1 MVIKSVNL
9 AAANTIETT
18 THQEILIRLKRK
30 TTTTANTNT
39 NNNINNTNNN
49 ISFEKMIDMD
59 ESGDRRS
66 RNDTS
71 GLQSS
76 NIVVKET
83 RGTTW
88 YKNLVSGA
96 IAGGVS
102 RTFTAPFDR
111 LKTVMQVMGSR
122 KQITIKGGFQ
132 YMLNEGGVTSLW
144 RGNGMNVI
152 KVAPEVA
159 LKFAFYEEVD
169 NLFLLN

>member
-30 TTTTANTNT
+30 TSTTT
-39 NNNINNTNNN
+39 NNNNN
-49 ISFEKMIDMD
+49 ISFEKMIDIG
-59 ESGDRRS
+59 ESGGGGGGVGGDRTKS
-66 RNDTS
+66 VNDLPST
-71 GLQSS
+71 
-76 NIVVKET
+76 NIIAIKET

-159 LKFAFYEEVD
+159 LKFAFYEEVKY
-169 NLFLLN
+169 

>member
-9 AAANTIETT
+9 AATNTIETT

-30 TTTTANTNT
+30 TSTTTT
-39 NNNINNTNNN
+39 NNNNN
-49 ISFEKMIDMD
+49 ISFEKMIDID
-59 ESGDRRS
+59 QSGGGDKS
-66 RNDTS
+66 AEDLPST
-71 GLQSS
+71 
-76 NIVVKET
+76 NITIKET

-159 LKFAFYEEVD
+159 LKFAFYEEVK
-169 NLFLLN
+169 LI